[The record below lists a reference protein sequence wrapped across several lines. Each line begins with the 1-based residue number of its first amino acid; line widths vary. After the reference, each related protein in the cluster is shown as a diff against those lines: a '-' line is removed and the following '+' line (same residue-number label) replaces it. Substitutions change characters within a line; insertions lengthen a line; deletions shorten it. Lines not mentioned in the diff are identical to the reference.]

1 MNEIVDLINEYE
13 AIQDKE
19 SLYAR
24 VLMAFIAD
32 REVRTRH
39 TLDRQIE
46 ATTRDGGQLVQ
57 LRHLAQT
64 APIEYLTKLYDSESS
79 QVP

>member
-13 AIQDKE
+13 AIQNKE

-24 VLMAFIAD
+24 VLMSFIAD

-46 ATTRDGGQLVQ
+46 VTTRDGGQLVR
-57 LRHLAQT
+57 LKHLAQT
-64 APIEYLTKLYDSESS
+64 ATIEHLRF
-79 QVP
+79 V